1 MLYAK
6 KVDGGE
12 MLTVWEGDDTG
23 DFHGII
29 ENSSSLGT
37 VLDAQTRGVGITCA
51 TRDHSTREV
60 SAQWVR
66 VTPRSARFTRYVIC

>member
-1 MLYAK
+1 MLFAK

-29 ENSSSLGT
+29 EYSTSLGT
-37 VLDAQTRGVGITCA
+37 VLDAESRRAGITCA

-66 VTPRSARFTRYVIC
+66 VTPRSARFTRHVIC